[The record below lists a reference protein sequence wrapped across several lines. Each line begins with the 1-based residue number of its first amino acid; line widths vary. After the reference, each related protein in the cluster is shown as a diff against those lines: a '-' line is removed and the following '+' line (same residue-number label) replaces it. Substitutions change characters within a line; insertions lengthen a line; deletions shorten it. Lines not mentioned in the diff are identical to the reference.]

1 MLWNGNLKPV
11 YSLLA
16 GGLNTLAILGGI
28 IFVLIAVI
36 ILSIVVCFSKNR
48 ARYYTREDHLNGS
61 EYSYEIAK
69 YLTVLI
75 TQKNATEQDKKPTQT
90 ETSKTNGPAP
100 RNPFGPDA
108 KCKQN
113 RPKDKALK

>member
-1 MLWNGNLKPV
+1 M
-11 YSLLA
+11 
-16 GGLNTLAILGGI
+16 AILGGI

-75 TQKNATEQDKKPTQT
+75 TQKKRQNKTRNRHKLRHLRRMAQRPVILLGPTPSASRTGQRT
-90 ETSKTNGPAP
+90 
-100 RNPFGPDA
+100 R
-108 KCKQN
+108 
-113 RPKDKALK
+113 R